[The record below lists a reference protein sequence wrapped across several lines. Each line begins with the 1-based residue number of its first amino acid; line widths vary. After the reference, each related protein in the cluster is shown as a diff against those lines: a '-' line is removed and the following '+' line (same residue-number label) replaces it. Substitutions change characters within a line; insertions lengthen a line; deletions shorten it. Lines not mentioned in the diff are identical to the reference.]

1 MAPAGEA
8 AHTLAA
14 AMAVPPTA
22 GMWFPLITFAV
33 VYALIASEKVDKT
46 IAACLGAGVV
56 IVFRGIPYHEALTH
70 IDLNV
75 VFLLVGMM
83 MIVGV
88 LAQTGF
94 FEWMAVLVARKTRG
108 NGAAVLILFL
118 ILTAVISAFL
128 DNVTTVVLIAPIT
141 ILVCQVLEL
150 PGIPFLVLEA
160 VFSNIGG
167 TATLIGDP
175 PNIMISSGTGLSFNE
190 FITHL
195 TPVVLLIMGAS
206 VAVVLVVYRKQLVV
220 HESLR
225 RRIEKAEPAA
235 AITDRTRMRR
245 GLFVF
250 GLVLLGFFFGRVGG
264 VEPGIVALAGG
275 MLTALVCRS
284 DIRQLMVKVEWNTI
298 LFLIGLFM
306 LVGAMQERGVFLWLG
321 REIVILTNGNLLAT
335 TLVILW
341 GSAIACSVVNA
352 IPLTMAMIPL
362 IQSIQPLFAAQLGI
376 TGDAAAIHMHVT
388 YPLFW
393 ALSLGACLGGNGT
406 LVGAAA
412 NVVIAQIGRRN
423 GYDITFA
430 KFARVGFP
438 LMLISIVIS
447 TVYLWLRYFVF

>member
-1 MAPAGEA
+1 MGPAGEA

-14 AMAVPPTA
+14 AMAVPPTT
-22 GMWFPLITFAV
+22 GMWFPVIAFAI

-46 IAACLGAGVV
+46 VAACLGAGIV
-56 IVFRGIPYHEALTH
+56 IMLGGISYHKALTY

-83 MIVGV
+83 MIVGI

-108 NGAAVLILFL
+108 NGAAVLVLFL
-118 ILTAVISAFL
+118 VLTAVISAFL

-150 PGIPFLVLEA
+150 PVVPFLVLEA

-175 PNIMISSGTGLSFNE
+175 PNIMIASGTGLAFNE
-190 FITHL
+190 FLAHL
-195 TPVVLLIMGAS
+195 SPAVLVIMGAS
-206 VAVVLVVYRKQLVV
+206 VSAVLVLYRKQLVV
-220 HESLR
+220 RESLR
-225 RRIEKAEPAA
+225 QRIEKADPAA
-235 AITDRTRMRR
+235 AITDHKRLRR
-245 GLFVF
+245 GLAVF
-250 GLVLLGFFFGRVGG
+250 ALVLLGFFLGRSVGI
-264 VEPGIVALAGG
+264 EPGIVALAGG
-275 MLTALVCRS
+275 MLTALVCGS
-284 DIRQLMVKVEWNTI
+284 DIRQVMGKVEWNTI
-298 LFLIGLFM
+298 LFLVGLFM
-306 LVGAMQERGVFLWLG
+306 LVGAMQDRGVFVWLG
-321 REIVILTNGNLLAT
+321 REIVILTRGNLLAT

-341 GSAIACSVVNA
+341 GSALACSVVNA
-352 IPLTMAMIPL
+352 IPLTMAMIPV
-362 IQSIQPLFAAQLGI
+362 IQSVQPLFAAQMGI

-412 NVVIAQIGRRN
+412 NVIIAQTGRRN

-430 KFARVGFP
+430 KFARISFP
-438 LMLISIVIS
+438 LMILSIILS
-447 TVYLWLRYFVF
+447 TAYLWLRYFVF

>member
-1 MAPAGEA
+1 MESAGAA

-22 GMWFPLITFAV
+22 GMWFPVIAFAI

-46 IAACLGAGVV
+46 VAACLGAGVV
-56 IVFRGIPYHEALTH
+56 IVFRGIPYHKALTY

-83 MIVGV
+83 MIVGI

-108 NGAAVLILFL
+108 NGAAVLVLL
-118 ILTAVISAFL
+118 LVLTAVISAFL
-128 DNVTTVVLIAPIT
+128 DNVTTVVLIAPVT

-150 PGIPFLVLEA
+150 PVIPFLVLEA
-160 VFSNIGG
+160 IFSNIGG
-167 TATLIGDP
+167 SATLIGDP
-175 PNIMISSGTGLSFNE
+175 PNIMIASGTGLSFNE
-190 FITHL
+190 FIAHL
-195 TPVVLLIMGAS
+195 TPAVLIIMGAS
-206 VAVVLVVYRKQLVV
+206 IAAVLVAYRKRLVV

-225 RRIEKAEPAA
+225 KRIEKADPAA
-235 AITDRTRMRR
+235 AITDHKRLRR
-245 GLFVF
+245 SLAVF
-250 GLVLLGFFFGRVGG
+250 GLVLLGFFFGRVVG
-264 VEPGIVALAGG
+264 VEPGIVALVGG
-275 MLTALVCRS
+275 MLTALVCGS
-284 DIRQLMVKVEWNTI
+284 DIRQLMGKVEWSTV

-306 LVGAMQERGVFLWLG
+306 LVGAMQERGVFVWLG
-321 REIVILTNGNLLAT
+321 REIVILTKGNLLAT

-341 GSAIACSVVNA
+341 GSALACSVVNA

-362 IQSIQPLFAAQLGI
+362 VQSIEPLFAAQLGI
-376 TGDAAAIHMHVT
+376 AGDAAAVHAHVT

-393 ALSLGACLGGNGT
+393 ALSLGACLGGNGS

-412 NVVIAQIGRRN
+412 NVVIAQTGRRN

-430 KFARVGFP
+430 RFARVGFP
-438 LMLISIVIS
+438 LMILSIVIS